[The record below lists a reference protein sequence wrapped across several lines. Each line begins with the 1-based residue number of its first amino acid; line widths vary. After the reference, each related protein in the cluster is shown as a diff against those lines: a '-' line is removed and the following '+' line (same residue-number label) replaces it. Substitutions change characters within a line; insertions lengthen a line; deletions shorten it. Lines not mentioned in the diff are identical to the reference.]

1 MVIRT
6 LTPQPQSRRLK
17 VGNEDVSSCKLTRS
31 SSRVSPNTGY
41 SVRSYSLWKTY
52 CRAGQIPLWQSLPCH
67 AFGPYLPAT
76 CVIGLSAAD
85 RSVIRI
91 SGTQM
96 DQLLRRDSRGQTLD
110 SLCAPAIKPRF
121 ERLVSQVFARQSPM
135 SLTLRSPRFGQEAV
149 LTVLPLLD
157 RQRQCRRALAAVD
170 LAEGQCARRHRRR
183 PRHFLSLARCIMPP
197 APAPTHKRLSRLCK
211 ICAAKRA
218 HSPCAPLS

>member
-1 MVIRT
+1 MQLQIDTVI
-6 LTPQPQSRRLK
+6 QPSFTQH
-17 VGNEDVSSCKLTRS
+17 
-31 SSRVSPNTGY
+31 RVQ
-41 SVRSYSLWKTY
+41 RALYSLWKTY
-52 CRAGQIPLWQSLPCH
+52 CRAGRIPLWQSLPCH

-96 DQLLRRDSRGQTLD
+96 DQLLRRDSRGQSLD

-157 RQRQCRRALAAVD
+157 RQRQCRRALVAVD
-170 LAEGQCARRHRRR
+170 LAEGHMCQAPSPQTAPFSDLGPVHYVACPCPNPQEAVTLVQNMRRKKG
-183 PRHFLSLARCIMPP
+183 AQPP
-197 APAPTHKRLSRLCK
+197 ARPYLRLVS
-211 ICAAKRA
+211 
-218 HSPCAPLS
+218 